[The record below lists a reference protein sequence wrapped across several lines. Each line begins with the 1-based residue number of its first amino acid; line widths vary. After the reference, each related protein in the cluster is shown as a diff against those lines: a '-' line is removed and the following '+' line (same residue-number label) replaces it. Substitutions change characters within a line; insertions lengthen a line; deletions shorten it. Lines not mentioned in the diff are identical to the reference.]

1 MADKQTYIVN
11 DLPTGVDALDFKP
24 YVETLA
30 DIAQTG
36 NTPLTIGVFGSW
48 GAGKTSLMMMV
59 RDLLVED
66 CTIAWFDAWK
76 YDKEETLWR
85 AFLLSI
91 LSALHENDKLSDDEL
106 SRLTAMLYRALD
118 LEKTGGV
125 TIDLAKLTGKT
136 VLAGVQMGLS
146 FFPGVSALTKLVE
159 ELQKSSVGTASE
171 GLTDAIQRER
181 SKIHLE
187 QVRSLEQFEREFRL
201 LVDDR
206 VESKGERLVVFID
219 DLDRCLPE
227 KAIEVLEAIKLF
239 VDAPGCVFILGLD
252 REVIERGIEIRYR
265 EHKQKDRDQLV
276 IDGAR
281 YLEKII
287 QLPFQLPTV
296 ERAKMDEF
304 VGGLAQDWGDER
316 CPAIFAEGLG
326 ENPRQIKRTV
336 NMFLMLWK
344 LADRRELKEKITPT
358 RLAKVVAI
366 QAMYPHLYNRVLKD
380 VPRYL
385 RSLEEYYRAE
395 AGPEKALRGAGEDVE
410 GQEAREPLKAPA
422 ALEPFVGRA
431 PLRRIMTQLLDAPE
445 ACFSDL
451 TGEQLSVYF
460 TLARSAEAP
469 GAEAGAT
476 LEERLL
482 FEPQT
487 VRIPAGNFLMG
498 STPEQAQMVIDDA
511 PKDQKDNWKNWTNR
525 EQPQHEVE
533 LSEYSIGKYPVT
545 NREYQAYVQATK
557 ASPPKGWDG
566 ENYPPEKGDHPVVYV
581 SWDDAQAY
589 CQWLSEKTKKVYRL
603 PTEAEWEKAARWKAS
618 PDGAGGEALVYP
630 WGNEFDKERC
640 NVDESGIGDTTPV
653 DRYENGVSP
662 YGVYDMVGNVWEW
675 CRDWFDEDEYK
686 NRARQVVKDP
696 PGPEKGSLRVLRG
709 GSFDDTRR
717 NSRCAGRGRL
727 GPRYSLRD
735 GGFRVVVS
743 PVFVKSE
750 L

>member
-1 MADKQTYIVN
+1 
-11 DLPTGVDALDFKP
+11 
-24 YVETLA
+24 
-30 DIAQTG
+30 
-36 NTPLTIGVFGSW
+36 
-48 GAGKTSLMMMV
+48 
-59 RDLLVED
+59 
-66 CTIAWFDAWK
+66 
-76 YDKEETLWR
+76 
-85 AFLLSI
+85 
-91 LSALHENDKLSDDEL
+91 
-106 SRLTAMLYRALD
+106 
-118 LEKTGGV
+118 
-125 TIDLAKLTGKT
+125 
-136 VLAGVQMGLS
+136 
-146 FFPGVSALTKLVE
+146 
-159 ELQKSSVGTASE
+159 
-171 GLTDAIQRER
+171 
-181 SKIHLE
+181 
-187 QVRSLEQFEREFRL
+187 
-201 LVDDR
+201 
-206 VESKGERLVVFID
+206 
-219 DLDRCLPE
+219 
-227 KAIEVLEAIKLF
+227 
-239 VDAPGCVFILGLD
+239 
-252 REVIERGIEIRYR
+252 
-265 EHKQKDRDQLV
+265 
-276 IDGAR
+276 
-281 YLEKII
+281 
-287 QLPFQLPTV
+287 
-296 ERAKMDEF
+296 

-316 CPAIFAEGLG
+316 CPGIFAEGLG

-395 AGPEKALRGAGEDVE
+395 AGPEKTLRGAGEDVE
-410 GQEAREPLKAPA
+410 GHEAREPVKAPA

-431 PLRRIMTQLLDAPE
+431 PLRRIMTQLLDSPE

-469 GAEAGAT
+469 GAEDVI
-476 LEERLL
+476 EERLL

-487 VRIPAGNFLMG
+487 VRISAGKFLMG
-498 STPEQAQMVIDDA
+498 STPEQVQRVIADA
-511 PKDQKDNWKNWTNR
+511 PKSDKDSWKKWTAW

-557 ASPPKGWDG
+557 TNPPKGWDG

-581 SWDDAQAY
+581 SWDDARNY
-589 CQWLSEKTKKVYRL
+589 CEWLSGKTNKAYRL
-603 PTEAEWEKAARWKAS
+603 PTEAEWEKAARWKVS
-618 PDGAGGEALVYP
+618 PDEAEGEALVYP

-675 CRDWFDEDEYK
+675 CQDWFDEDEYK
-686 NRARQVVKDP
+686 KRSGQEVKDP
-696 PGPEKGSLRVLRG
+696 PGPEKGSARVLRG
-709 GSFDDTRR
+709 GSFYNYRR
-717 NSRCAGRGRL
+717 NSRCANR
-727 GPRYSLRD
+727 SRD
-735 GGFRVVVS
+735 IPNGSSRFGGFRVVVS